1 MKFWQHVVISGL
13 LMLMAY
19 ASAARPSLEKP
30 YLKAPVLL
38 DGRPAQEIWIFPR
51 ERQEDFSVEAG
62 PLLELLKTEL
72 KDDLYLRLKSLERPQ
87 GVLTLRDLED
97 VGFSAQFDAATL
109 ELRLALPPRY
119 RKPRDLNL
127 NFVEFGNQKFLRPNQ
142 HSGYL
147 NLRSQQSW
155 QYGSEGDQRLPLTG
169 NVELVEN
176 IRGFVFETSVDFQ
189 EGDEHQWQRQD
200 TRLRYDDEE
209 RMIRY
214 TLGDLTYRSAGFQ
227 LSPSLAGLAAT
238 REFSI
243 QPYRTLKPLSDTEVV
258 IRRTSLVEIY
268 VNGLLFSQL
277 RLAPGVFNI
286 RDFPL
291 ATGQS
296 SIRIKV
302 KDDLGQ
308 EETYDFSLLYE
319 NSLLAQGEDEFSYAV
334 GFPWTSSEGDRAYD
348 GDGAMVSFFH
358 RRGVTNQLTL
368 GLNFQSYSSQTLLGL
383 EMSGVSRWGYLSAQ
397 VAQGSTSAAEAGNAE
412 KMTYRTLEKIDGNQM
427 PVILTI
433 EAENRDK
440 DFRPVDVQGY
450 QDPGMLY
457 LRRYDAQ
464 LNYRINSSWLLG
476 LGAGVLEYAAQE
488 DQRVYRSNLMIPL
501 TGQMRIEFAYNRM
514 TSASEEDRYLLSF
527 YWNERQGYYSA
538 SSYYD
543 SLGNTGNV
551 AVNRH
556 NRYQYDDYRWSAS
569 VQKSDS
575 VQLRSLSGEYLT
587 QPMSIRLDH
596 LNTEQAGESSNTT
609 SLGLNTGFAW
619 VGGHGAFT
627 QPVTDSFVLIRSDS
641 LPQGQSMM
649 VNPRG
654 VKGQAQLGPRNNVVL
669 RDQSSYYRNTV
680 NVDSTSLPMG
690 YLLDREFYGTQN
702 TYRSGILLDLK
713 IRKLVMVRGQMLD
726 SSGRPVVY
734 AAGDV
739 FNQQGQLIDNTF
751 FTNKDGRFMIEGLEP
766 GTYKVITDRGDVG
779 VFTFSV
785 PKEAEKILN
794 LGPIKPAGPRGG
806 TL

>member
-1 MKFWQHVVISGL
+1 MKFWRHVLISL
-13 LMLMAY
+13 ILVLTAF
-19 ASAARPSLEKP
+19 AAVARPPLGKP
-30 YLKAPVLL
+30 YLRAPVLL
-38 DGRPAQEIWIFPR
+38 DGRPLQEVWIFPR
-51 ERQEDFSVEAG
+51 DRQEEFSVEAG
-62 PLLELLKTEL
+62 PLFESLQQVL
-72 KDDLYLRLKSLERPQ
+72 KDDLQFRLKSLERLG
-87 GVLTLRDLED
+87 GVVTLRDLED
-97 VGFSAQFDAATL
+97 VGFSAQFDDATL
-109 ELRLALPPRY
+109 ELRLALPPKY

-127 NFVEFGNQKFLRPNQ
+127 NFVEFENQKYLRPNL

-147 NLRSQQSW
+147 NMRTQQSW
-155 QYGSEGDQRLPLTG
+155 QYGSDEDQRRPLTG
-169 NVELVEN
+169 NLELVEN
-176 IRGFVFETSVDFQ
+176 IRGLVFETSADFQ
-189 EGDEHQWQRQD
+189 EAEEHQWRRQD
-200 TRLRYDDEE
+200 TRFRYDDEE

-227 LSPSLAGLAAT
+227 VSPSLAGLAAT

-243 QPYRTLKPLSDTEVV
+243 QPYRTLKPLSETEVV

-296 SIRIKV
+296 SVRIKV

-319 NSLLAQGEDEFSYAV
+319 NSLLALGVNEFSYVV
-334 GFPWTSSEGDRAYD
+334 GIPWTASGGDRAYD
-348 GDGAMVSFFH
+348 NEGAMVSLFH
-358 RRGVTNQLTL
+358 RHGVTNQLTL
-368 GLNFQSYSSQTLLGL
+368 GLNFQNYFSQTLLGL
-383 EMSGVSRWGYLSAQ
+383 EMSGISSWGYLSAQ
-397 VAQGSTSAAEAGNAE
+397 VAQGSESVAVAGYAE
-412 KMTYRTLEKIDGNQM
+412 KLIYRTLEKISGRQM
-427 PVILTI
+427 PVILTL
-433 EAENRDK
+433 EAENRDEE
-440 DFRPVDVQGY
+440 FRPVGVQGF
-450 QDPGMLY
+450 QGPEDFY

-464 LNYRINSSWLLG
+464 LNYRINASWLLG
-476 LGAGVLEYAAQE
+476 LGAGVLEYASKE
-488 DQRVYRSNLMIPL
+488 NQRFYRSNLMIPL
-501 TGQMRIEFAYNRM
+501 AGQMRIEFAYNR
-514 TSASEEDRYLLSF
+514 TAAAAEEDRYLLSF

-543 SLGNTGNV
+543 SLENTGNIT
-551 AVNRH
+551 VNRH
-556 NRYQYDDYRWSAS
+556 NRYQYDDYRWNAS
-569 VQKSDS
+569 VQKSDT
-575 VQLRSLSGEYLT
+575 VQLRSISGEYLT
-587 QPMSIRLDH
+587 QPLSVRLDH
-596 LNTEQAGESSNTT
+596 LNTELAGESSNTT

-627 QPVTDSFVLIRSDS
+627 QPVTDSFILIRSES
-641 LPQGQSMM
+641 LPEGQSMM
-649 VNPRG
+649 INPAG

-713 IRKLVMVRGQMLD
+713 IRKLVMVRGQMFS
-726 SSGRPVVY
+726 SSGDAVAY

-739 FNQQGQLIDNTF
+739 FNEQGHLIDNAF
-751 FTNKDGRFMIEGLEP
+751 FTNKEGRFMIEGLEP
-766 GTYKVITDRGDVG
+766 GTYKVITDRRDLG

-785 PKEAEKILN
+785 PQEAEKVLN
-794 LGPIKPAGPRGG
+794 LGPIKSGPQGG
-806 TL
+806 TP